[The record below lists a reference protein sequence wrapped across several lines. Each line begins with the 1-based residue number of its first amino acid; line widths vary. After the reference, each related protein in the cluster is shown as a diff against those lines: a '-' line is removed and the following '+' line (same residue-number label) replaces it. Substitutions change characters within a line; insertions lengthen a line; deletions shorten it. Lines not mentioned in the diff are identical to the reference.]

1 MGDRHWFTRYA
12 YIHFSNGIDQIYK
25 IKLVRA
31 LPDYYDDFDENKQNG
46 IGTDFYS
53 TICQYI
59 NYTKWIHQIHAIK
72 LVKGLRKLQK
82 PFNQPQTPT

>member
-12 YIHFSNGIDQIYK
+12 YQYIHFSNGIDQIYK

-31 LPDYYDDFDENKQNG
+31 MRGLLEPFNQCLIQALLDYYDDFDENKQNG
-46 IGTDFYS
+46 IDTDFYS

-59 NYTKWIHQIHAIK
+59 NYTK
-72 LVKGLRKLQK
+72 
-82 PFNQPQTPT
+82 